1 MILSAPCRSNPKIR
15 NTERE
20 ALRSTPPRRNR
31 AIITR
36 ATWLDS
42 KGVVEVDLPLERCWK
57 MWQRREEIPQWM
69 PWIQAVEVDK
79 KDNDVSRWLLST
91 EALGQKFEFSWKA
104 RNLPPLK
111 NKMIHWK
118 SVRNKGAV
126 RFRRVDEE
134 KCEVQLVIS
143 FEVPDLL
150 SPIAEQVT
158 PIVDSILQA
167 DMDRFRQ
174 KALAGELKEF
184 DEMR

>member
-1 MILSAPCRSNPKIR
+1 
-15 NTERE
+15 
-20 ALRSTPPRRNR
+20 
-31 AIITR
+31 
-36 ATWLDS
+36 
-42 KGVVEVDLPLERCWK
+42 

-118 SVRNKGAV
+118 SVDGSMGGSGFASAIQVRNKGAV